1 MKQRDDALKQSSIK
15 TIDDLDERDD
25 IDYSDDDDDE
35 PADVRTLS
43 PRQNQVSED
52 DSKLTK
58 DDSSENT

>member
-25 IDYSDDDDDE
+25 IDDSDDDDE